1 MAESNGTVRSS
12 TAAPKPIAP
21 FILVRAI
28 IAAAAAGAALY
39 HLTGGEAS
47 IPLWIWKL
55 GARAGVDGFTTVRLL
70 ASVEMTIA
78 LVVLLSSRL
87 AKPVAFLAL
96 ATLAFGS
103 IAELSA
109 RWGSGT
115 SVAGFI
121 GPFAALVVAGALLAS
136 RARWA
141 PPADASRTAPIG
153 VGSVLVAVG
162 LLFFSLGAAARLPVA
177 DQPRRDVAHADAS
190 HVRFPS
196 PDRWV
201 GRTLPDVGISAIL
214 PVVTSETLEG
224 DHILVFYSTRCGMCH
239 DLFRNYF
246 GVGPNPIVIAI
257 EVPPEVGIE
266 LLESDQPED
275 IECPGC
281 RRMALPAGPA
291 YFQHLP
297 LVVAVR
303 DGRVTCVEWRD
314 PERCLPH

>member
-1 MAESNGTVRSS
+1 MAEPTGTPQFSPR
-12 TAAPKPIAP
+12 PIAP

-28 IAAAAAGAALY
+28 VAAAAAGAALY

-55 GARAGVDGFTTVRLL
+55 GARAEIDGFTTVRLL
-70 ASVEMTIA
+70 AAFEMTIA

-109 RWGSGT
+109 RWGAGSAVT
-115 SVAGFI
+115 GFI

-141 PPADASRTAPIG
+141 PPADVSRPAPIG

-177 DQPRRDVAHADAS
+177 DQPRRDVAQADAS
-190 HVRFPS
+190 NVRFAT

-201 GRTLPDVGISAIL
+201 GRTLPDTGLSAIL
-214 PVVTSETLEG
+214 PTLTSETLEG
-224 DHILVFYSTRCGMCH
+224 DHILAFYSTRCGLCH

-246 GVGPNPIVIAI
+246 GVGPNPMVIAI
-257 EVPPEVGIE
+257 EVPPQTDVD
-266 LLESDQPED
+266 LLESDQPEE

-281 RRMALPAGPA
+281 RRMALPSGPT

-297 LVVAVR
+297 LVVMVK

-314 PERCLPH
+314 PERCLPR